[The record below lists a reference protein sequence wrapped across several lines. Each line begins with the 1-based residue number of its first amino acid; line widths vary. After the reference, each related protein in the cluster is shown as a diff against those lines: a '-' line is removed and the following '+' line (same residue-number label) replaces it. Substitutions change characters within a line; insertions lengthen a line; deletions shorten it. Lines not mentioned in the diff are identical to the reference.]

1 MNKAQGRNQWL
12 RCAAEPVQGR
22 LLIGPQV
29 SNLPHMA
36 AAVSI
41 VFLLAFG
48 ASAKDPKTEPE
59 VRYDVAT
66 VTDVKATVVSIREVS
81 KTEPLDGLYLTV
93 KSDKNE
99 TIDVYVGPSEFVKTF
114 GVTFA
119 KGDEIEVIG
128 SKLKVDGAALIL
140 AREVTRKETT
150 LILRD
155 KNGEPFWVHWTRPTR
170 G

>member
-1 MNKAQGRNQWL
+1 MNTATL
-12 RCAAEPVQGR
+12 SLA
-22 LLIGPQV
+22 
-29 SNLPHMA
+29 
-36 AAVSI
+36 
-41 VFLLAFG
+41 FLLSFG
-48 ASAKDPKTEPE
+48 ASSAFATDKAPNIKTEPE

-99 TIDVYVGPSEFVKTF
+99 TFDVYVGPSEFVKTF

-128 SKLKVDGAALIL
+128 SKLKVDGTTLIL
-140 AREVTRKETT
+140 AREVTRKDTT

>member
-1 MNKAQGRNQWL
+1 MGRKDALSGRRWKAMNKAAL
-12 RCAAEPVQGR
+12 S
-22 LLIGPQV
+22 L
-29 SNLPHMA
+29 
-36 AAVSI
+36 

-48 ASAKDPKTEPE
+48 ASSAFATDKAAKDPKTEPE

-66 VTDVKATVVSIREVS
+66 VVDVKATVVSVREVS

-99 TIDVYVGPSEFVKTF
+99 TFDVYVGPSEFVKSF

-128 SKLKVDGAALIL
+128 SKLKVDGTTLIL

-150 LILRD
+150 LILRE